1 MADKEKPSLPFFLSE
16 KEVCGWTGHWHA
28 IRRVL
33 VSGELNSESL
43 KRTALELVK
52 LDFISSDPITL
63 MIDSG
68 GGSVT
73 PTHQLEDTIS
83 ILNSP
88 VDALMIG
95 SCASMA
101 VDLMQMCRRRLMLP
115 SARILVHYVRNDQ
128 RWICDDLDQLDG
140 DIKYFQERMREIA
153 ERRLELYQKR
163 TGLTPGKIK
172 DLFRQ
177 GEIHQTYF
185 SAKQAVEMNLADE
198 IVTDFKLFPRKQDEE
213 KK

>member
-1 MADKEKPSLPFFLSE
+1 
-16 KEVCGWTGHWHA
+16 
-28 IRRVL
+28 
-33 VSGELNSESL
+33 
-43 KRTALELVK
+43 
-52 LDFISSDPITL
+52 
-63 MIDSG
+63 
-68 GGSVT
+68 
-73 PTHQLEDTIS
+73 
-83 ILNSP
+83 
-88 VDALMIG
+88 
-95 SCASMA
+95 MA

-198 IVTDFKLFPRKQDEE
+198 IVTDFKLFPRKQYEE